1 MTQNALLCYSCT
13 QLQMDE
19 HFKALER
26 IKRSVVR
33 ENDMRD
39 FNFLW
44 NTIREMQSYYWCRE
58 HPSGQPKL
66 GDSGNILLVGGTNLT
81 PWNLLEMTKFW
92 RSLSKNTIQYV
103 MGLYTEEREEHLKRI
118 VHPIMKMLSFAHLH
132 ISNRFIFHRTSL
144 NEYLKMSRV
153 LFPVMTTNL
162 SSSKKDK
169 NVIVHF

>member
-1 MTQNALLCYSCT
+1 
-13 QLQMDE
+13 MDE

-66 GDSGNILLVGGTNLT
+66 GDSGNILLIGGNTSFVSQPDT
-81 PWNLLEMTKFW
+81 LESV
-92 RSLSKNTIQYV
+92 RN
-103 MGLYTEEREEHLKRI
+103 
-118 VHPIMKMLSFAHLH
+118 
-132 ISNRFIFHRTSL
+132 
-144 NEYLKMSRV
+144 
-153 LFPVMTTNL
+153 
-162 SSSKKDK
+162 D
-169 NVIVHF
+169 